1 MRQGIGMARRAFAV
15 LILVVVFGVL
25 WAPWL
30 TPQRAGRRV
39 VDAFNAAWQGVI
51 DGCGFNCRGC
61 GVTQRHRVPAGYVVG
76 IEYAC
81 GLLPENSA
89 AYHRTGYVYVSVAGT
104 VHGLPRP

>member
-1 MRQGIGMARRAFAV
+1 MAKRVTFAFLVLAV
-15 LILVVVFGVL
+15 VLAVL

-30 TPQRAGRRV
+30 TPQYVEGRV
-39 VDAFNAAWQGVI
+39 VDAFNAAWQRVK

-61 GVTQRHRVPAGYVVG
+61 GVTQLQRVPAGYVVH

-81 GLLPENSA
+81 GLLPEDSA
-89 AYHRTGYVYVSVAGT
+89 AYHRTGCVYVSVVGT

>member
-1 MRQGIGMARRAFAV
+1 MAKRTFAV

-30 TPQRAGRRV
+30 TPQLAVRRV
-39 VDAFNAAWQGVI
+39 VDAFNAAWQGI
-51 DGCGFNCRGC
+51 ADGCGFNCQEC
-61 GVTQRHRVPAGYVVG
+61 GVTQLQRVPAGYVVH

-81 GLLPENSA
+81 GLLPEDSPSF
-89 AYHRTGYVYVSVAGT
+89 HETRGVYVSAVGT

>member
-1 MRQGIGMARRAFAV
+1 MAKRAFAV

-30 TPQRAGRRV
+30 TPQPAERRV
-39 VDAFNAAWQGVI
+39 LDEFGAAWQGVI
-51 DGCGFNCRGC
+51 DGCGFNCQEC
-61 GVTQRHRVPAGYVVG
+61 GVTQLQRVPAGYVMR

-81 GLLPENSA
+81 GLLPEDSA
-89 AYHRTGYVYVSVAGT
+89 AYHRTGCVYVSVAGT